1 MLDLAQCAGDEMC
14 FHMCYDQLTP
24 DAMRAATQYDARSW
38 HGSAERKRWR
48 ARLASFIDA
57 RVSPYELRRG
67 GVTSSL
73 LAYCGITLDTLVL
86 PRGTFFTRKS
96 HYFLEHLIDA
106 FNMCYDDL
114 LLLGFGLEHF
124 ALTDHF
130 PLIVL
135 YDALGFRAEQLF
147 RFHMSFA
154 DLQNFFLN
162 TDSRYATLLNLNL
175 RYWGSAL
182 TQGGRRAK

>member
-1 MLDLAQCAGDEMC
+1 MLDLPQCLGDEMC
-14 FHMCYDQLTP
+14 FHICYDQLTP
-24 DAMRAATQYDARSW
+24 DAMRAAAQYDARSW
-38 HGSAERKRWR
+38 PGGAERERWR
-48 ARLASFIDA
+48 ARLTSFIDA
-57 RVSPYELRRG
+57 RVSPHELRRS
-67 GVTSSL
+67 GVTAPL
-73 LAYCGITLDTLVL
+73 LAYCGVTLETLVL
-86 PRGTFFTRKS
+86 PRGAFFTRKS

-106 FNMCYDDL
+106 FSLRYDDL

-124 ALTDHF
+124 AQPNHF

-162 TDSRYATLLNLNL
+162 TDARYAALLNLNL
-175 RYWGSAL
+175 RYWRSAL
-182 TQGGRRAK
+182 TQGARRAK